1 MTDVLSRLFTLGR
14 GDGRQMDYEEAK
26 ALAADKDG
34 KVRRELARRADAQ
47 PEILYYLAEDGDEE
61 VRRGIAA
68 NEATPVQAD
77 LLLSRDRD
85 DNVRC
90 RLAKKVAALAPTL
103 SAEEQER
110 VGDIVGQTLEVLAED
125 QLTRVR
131 AILAD
136 ELQGTDQVPAAV
148 IKRLARDG
156 EISVSGPVLEN
167 SPLLDDEMLL
177 EIINSRQ
184 VQGAL
189 AAVSRRQGLDPALA
203 DAIVETDETD
213 AITALLSNS
222 SAQIR
227 EETLDALVERAER
240 KENWH
245 APLVARPKLSSR
257 AVRGLAGYVAGALLR
272 ELESRNDLD
281 AETAG
286 AVYDAISRRLTEDA
300 EPGEPLPE
308 ERAEAMHA
316 KGRLDEGAVTKA
328 LGKGDR
334 GFVIA
339 ALALASGLSRPAVQK
354 VVSLASA
361 KGIVAVVWRAGFSMG
376 LAEQL
381 QLRLGRIAPD
391 TMMRAADGGAFPMSD
406 EELDWQIEFFAS

>member
-1 MTDVLSRLFTLGR
+1 MTGVLSRLFTLGR

-26 ALAADKDG
+26 ALAADQDA
-34 KVRRELARRADAQ
+34 KVRRKLARRADAQ
-47 PEILYYLAEDGDEE
+47 PEILYYLAEDRDEE

-85 DNVRC
+85 EEVRC
-90 RLAKKVAALAPTL
+90 RLARKIAVLAPTL

-125 QLTRVR
+125 QLIRVR
-131 AILAD
+131 AILVD
-136 ELQGTDQVPAAV
+136 ELKCAEHVPGTV
-148 IKRLARDG
+148 IERLARDS
-156 EISVSGPVLEN
+156 EISISGPVLEN
-167 SPLLDDEMLL
+167 SPLLDDELLL
-177 EIINSRQ
+177 EIINSRH
-184 VQGAL
+184 VQGVL
-189 AAVSRRQGLDPALA
+189 AAVSRRQDLGSALA
-203 DAIVETDETD
+203 DAIVETNETD

-227 EETLDALVERAER
+227 EETLDELVERAER
-240 KENWH
+240 KEDWH
-245 APLVARPKLSSR
+245 APLVGRPKLSGR
-257 AVRGLAGYVAGALLR
+257 AVRGLAGYVAGSLLQS
-272 ELESRNDLD
+272 LQSRNDLD

-286 AVYDAISRRLTEDA
+286 AVYDAISQRLAEEA

-316 KGRLDEGAVTKA
+316 KGKLNEGAVDTA

-354 VVSLASA
+354 VVSMASA
-361 KGIVAVVWRAGFSMG
+361 KGIVAVAWRAGFSMG

-391 TMMRAADGGAFPMSD
+391 AVMRAGRRGGYTMSE

>member
-1 MTDVLSRLFTLGR
+1 MTGVLSRLFTLGR
-14 GDGRQMDYEEAK
+14 GDGRQMDYDEAK
-26 ALAADKDG
+26 ALAVNKDAA
-34 KVRRELARRADAQ
+34 VRRELARRADAQ
-47 PEILYYLAEDGDEE
+47 PEILYYLAEDGDDE

-77 LLLSRDRD
+77 LLLARDRD
-85 DNVRC
+85 DDVRC

-131 AILAD
+131 AILVD
-136 ELQGTDQVPAAV
+136 ELKCADQVPGSV
-148 IKRLARDG
+148 IERLARDS
-156 EISVSGPVLEN
+156 EISISGPVLEN
-167 SPLLDDEMLL
+167 SLLLEDELLL
-177 EIINSRQ
+177 EIINSRH

-189 AAVSRRQGLDPALA
+189 AAVSRRKDLDPALA

-213 AITALLSNS
+213 SITALLSNS

-227 EETLDALVERAER
+227 EETLDALVERA
-240 KENWH
+240 KSKDDWH
-245 APLVARPKLSSR
+245 APLVARPKLSGR
-257 AVRGLAGYVAGALLR
+257 AVRGLAGYVAGSLLQD
-272 ELESRNDLD
+272 LQSRSDLD

-286 AVYDAISRRLTEDA
+286 TVYDAISQRLADEA

-308 ERAEAMHA
+308 DRAQAMHA
-316 KGRLDEGAVTKA
+316 TGGLDEGAVTAA

-354 VVSLASA
+354 VISMASA

-391 TMMRAADGGAFPMSD
+391 AMMRAAARGAFPMSD
-406 EELDWQIEFFAS
+406 EELDWQIEFFAG

>member
-1 MTDVLSRLFTLGR
+1 
-14 GDGRQMDYEEAK
+14 MD
-26 ALAADKDG
+26 ALA
-34 KVRRELARRADAQ
+34 VLRRWRK
-47 PEILYYLAEDGDEE
+47 PEILYYLAEDGHEE

-85 DNVRC
+85 DDVRC

-103 SAEEQER
+103 STEEQER

-131 AILAD
+131 AILVD
-136 ELQGTDQVPAAV
+136 ELKSADQVPGAV
-148 IKRLARDG
+148 IERLARDG
-156 EISVSGPVLEN
+156 EISVAGPVLVN

-227 EETLDALVERAER
+227 EETLGALVERAER

-257 AVRGLAGYVAGALLR
+257 AVRGLAGYVAGSLLQ

-286 AVYDAISRRLTEDA
+286 AVYDAISRRLAEDA

-339 ALALASGLSRPAVQK
+339 ALALVSGLLRPAVQK
-354 VVSLASA
+354 VVSLAST
-361 KGIVAVVWRAGFSMG
+361 KGIVAVVWRSGFSMG

-381 QLRLGRIAPD
+381 QLRLGRISPD
-391 TMMRAADGGAFPMSD
+391 AMMRAANGGGFPMTD

>member
-1 MTDVLSRLFTLGR
+1 MTGVLSRLFTVGR
-14 GDGRQMDYEEAK
+14 DDGRRMDYGEAK

-34 KVRRELARRADAQ
+34 KVRRKLAGRADAQ
-47 PEILYYLAEDGDEE
+47 PEILYFLAEDGDAD
-61 VRRGIAA
+61 VRREIAA
-68 NEATPVQAD
+68 NGATPVEAD
-77 LLLSRDRD
+77 LLLTRDAD
-85 DNVRC
+85 DDVRC
-90 RLAKKVAALAPTL
+90 RLTAKVAALAPTL
-103 SAEEQER
+103 NDDERER
-110 VGDIVGQTLEVLAED
+110 VGDIVGQTLEALAED

-136 ELQGTDQVPAAV
+136 ELKHAEGVPGAV
-148 IKRLARDG
+148 IERLARDA
-156 EISVSGPVLEN
+156 ELAVAGPVLEN
-167 SPLLDDEMLL
+167 SPLLDDAVLL
-177 EIINSRQ
+177 EIINSRP

-189 AAVSRRQGLDPALA
+189 AAVSRRHGLDPALS
-203 DAIVETDETD
+203 DAIVERDESD

-227 EETLDALVERAER
+227 EETLDALVERADR
-240 KENWH
+240 VADWH

-257 AVRGLAGYVAGALLR
+257 AVRGLADYVAGSLLR
-272 ELESRNDLD
+272 ELESRNDID

-286 AVYDAISRRLTEDA
+286 TVYDAISRRLAEDA
-300 EPGEPLPE
+300 GPGEKLPE

-316 KGRLDEGAVTKA
+316 QGRLDEGSVTEA

-339 ALALASGLSRPAVQK
+339 GLALASGLSRPAVQK
-354 VVSLASA
+354 VISMASA
-361 KGIVAVVWRAGFSMG
+361 KGIVAVVLRAGFTMG

-381 QLRLGRIAPD
+381 QLRLARIAPD
-391 TMMRAADGGAFPMSD
+391 ALMRAADGAFPMSD

>member
-1 MTDVLSRLFTLGR
+1 
-14 GDGRQMDYEEAK
+14 MD
-26 ALAADKDG
+26 ALA
-34 KVRRELARRADAQ
+34 VLRRWRK
-47 PEILYYLAEDGDEE
+47 PEILYYLAEDGHEE

-85 DNVRC
+85 DDVRC

-103 SAEEQER
+103 STEEQER

-131 AILAD
+131 AILVD
-136 ELQGTDQVPAAV
+136 ELKSADQVPGAV
-148 IKRLARDG
+148 IERLARDG
-156 EISVSGPVLEN
+156 EISVAGPVLVN

-227 EETLDALVERAER
+227 EETLGALVERAER

-257 AVRGLAGYVAGALLR
+257 AVRGLAGYVAGSLLQ

-286 AVYDAISRRLTEDA
+286 AVYDAISRRLAEDA

-339 ALALASGLSRPAVQK
+339 ALALASGLLRPAVQK
-354 VVSLASA
+354 VVSLAST
-361 KGIVAVVWRAGFSMG
+361 KGIVAVVWRSGFSMG

-381 QLRLGRIAPD
+381 QLRLGRISPD
-391 TMMRAADGGAFPMSD
+391 AMMRAANGGGFPMTD

>member
-1 MTDVLSRLFTLGR
+1 MTGVLSRLFTLGR

-26 ALAADKDG
+26 ILAADKDG
-34 KVRRELARRADAQ
+34 TVRRKLARRTDAQ
-47 PEILYYLAEDGDEE
+47 PEVLYYLAEDGDEE

-68 NEATPVQAD
+68 NESTPVQAD

-85 DNVRC
+85 DDVRC

-103 SAEEQER
+103 STEEQER

-131 AILAD
+131 AILVD
-136 ELQGTDQVPAAV
+136 ELKSADQVPGAV
-148 IKRLARDG
+148 IERLARDG
-156 EISVSGPVLEN
+156 EISVAGPVLEN

-257 AVRGLAGYVAGALLR
+257 AVRGLAGYVAGSLLQ
-272 ELESRNDLD
+272 ELESRNNLD

-286 AVYDAISRRLTEDA
+286 AVYDAISRRLAEDA

-354 VVSLASA
+354 VVSLAST
-361 KGIVAVVWRAGFSMG
+361 KGIVAVVWRSGFSMG

-391 TMMRAADGGAFPMSD
+391 AMMRAANGGGFPMTD

>member
-1 MTDVLSRLFTLGR
+1 MTGVLSRLFTFGR

-26 ALAADKDG
+26 ALAADKDAT
-34 KVRRELARRADAQ
+34 VRRKLARRADAQ
-47 PEILYYLAEDGDEE
+47 PEILYYLAEDGDDE

-85 DNVRC
+85 DDVRC
-90 RLAKKVAALAPTL
+90 QLAKKVAVLAPTR

-131 AILAD
+131 AILVD
-136 ELQGTDQVPAAV
+136 ELKCADKVPGAV
-148 IKRLARDG
+148 IERLARDN
-156 EISVSGPVLEN
+156 EISISGPVHEN
-167 SPLLDDEMLL
+167 SPLLGDETLL
-177 EIINSRQ
+177 EIINSRH

-189 AAVSRRQGLDPALA
+189 DAVSRRKDLDPALA
-203 DAIVETDETD
+203 DAIVETNETD
-213 AITALLSNS
+213 TITALLSNS

-227 EETLDALVERAER
+227 EETLDKLVERAER
-240 KENWH
+240 KESWH
-245 APLVARPKLSSR
+245 APLVVRPKLSSR
-257 AVRGLAGYVAGALLR
+257 AVRGLAGYVAGTLLR

-281 AETAG
+281 AKTAG
-286 AVYDAISRRLTEDA
+286 AVYDAISRRLAEEA

-308 ERAEAMHA
+308 ERAAALHA
-316 KGRLDEGAVTKA
+316 KGKLDEGAVTKA
-328 LGKGDR
+328 LGTGDR

-391 TMMRAADGGAFPMSD
+391 AMMRAAARGAFPMSD